1 MLYGNECDNT
11 ESEIIIADDVIASIV
26 YNTVNEIE
34 GVSAVAS
41 KTVDGKIKISS
52 AKATTGIKLETSN
65 NEVKVTVSL
74 IIKSRAS
81 VPDTALKVQTAVK
94 NAVQSI
100 TGKTVVKVDVGILDV
115 DFETD

>member
-1 MLYGNECDNT
+1 MLYGSGQDNT

-26 YNTVNEIE
+26 YSTVNEIE

-52 AKATTGIKLETSN
+52 SKTTAGIKLEVSN
-65 NEVKVTVSL
+65 NEVTVTVSL
-74 IIKSRAS
+74 IIKSWAS
-81 VPDTALKVQTAVK
+81 VPETALKVQKAVK

-100 TGKTVVKVDVGILDV
+100 TGKTVVKVDVVILDA
-115 DFETD
+115 DFDAV